1 MGAAGVASTT
11 RSAVSTSGATVGPTT
26 SSKPSEVRRSSRTPA
41 SVRTVKPPSLASASV
56 SAAIPPA
63 RPAKTGTS
71 EAGGTVAA
79 ARTSD
84 GSRSSSATTCGTVA
98 RTDSA
103 RACPAYTPPSS
114 GSTSRSTTSSPSRSA
129 TNAATETSSSGA
141 GAVTSARAR
150 AMPPSEST
158 PVRASSSRSAGTP
171 ITERGSGRSA
181 PRVQMR
187 EEMVAGWTRSRPS
200 ERARSTASG
209 RRLSIASAP
218 TSTVTPAT
226 SARRSLPPTD
236 GRALEHQH
244 VVTGRCELVGGGQP
258 GDAGPHDDGTA
269 LGHAASLPDRSGN
282 HPGPGCVPP
291 P

>member
-1 MGAAGVASTT
+1 M
-11 RSAVSTSGATVGPTT
+11 
-26 SSKPSEVRRSSRTPA
+26 
-41 SVRTVKPPSLASASV
+41 
-56 SAAIPPA
+56 PPA

-98 RTDSA
+98 RADSE
-103 RACPAYTPPSS
+103 RAWPAYTPPSS

-150 AMPPSEST
+150 ARPSSEST

-187 EEMVAGWTRSRPS
+187 DEMVAGCTRSRPS

-226 SARRSLPPTD
+226 SARRSLPPT
-236 GRALEHQH
+236 
-244 VVTGRCELVGGGQP
+244 TGEP
-258 GDAGPHDDGTA
+258 SSTSTSSPA
-269 LGHAASLPDRSGN
+269 AASSRAAASPAMPAPTTTVRRWVTRPACQTGLRDPRDVIR
-282 HPGPGCVPP
+282 PGCA
-291 P
+291 